1 MAKMF
6 YTLEEA
12 SQRLGKDPETL
23 KEMAAEGKLQQFRDR
38 DKLMFKREQVDQM
51 AGGPGDTEADLEGSS
66 LGIPLSDPGPDDTD
80 AISLADSMAAD
91 PEPEDPKEGTG
102 ISVFDAG
109 EVEPADP
116 MAQTQVTQPQI
127 DDEELALES
136 VGSGSGLLDL
146 TRESDDTSLGAELLD
161 EIYPGAGDTG
171 AASSADFGLESS
183 VGSSGVFDGALSMDT
198 GTSGP
203 SGLEN
208 LSDSS
213 DVGSMDLPGAS
224 VAAGGATAAGGGVTY
239 ASYEESDPAGSGLG
253 AGLLI
258 GATAALIIGL
268 IVIAAQLA
276 GSRSALTGMLVDPQ
290 DGAGTLMILCAAL
303 LVGSLVL
310 GGIGYMLGK
319 KSA

>member
-12 SQRLGKDPETL
+12 SERLGKDPESV
-23 KEMAAEGKLQQFRDR
+23 KEMANAGKLQQFRDR
-38 DKLMFKREQVDQM
+38 DKLMFKREQVDNM
-51 AGGPGDTEADLEGSS
+51 ASRGGGDSMADGSS
-66 LGIPLSDPGPDDTD
+66 LGIPLADPGPDDTD
-80 AISLADSMAAD
+80 AISLADSVASGSNEMQD
-91 PEPEDPKEGTG
+91 SKEATG

-161 EIYPGAGDTG
+161 EIYPGAGDTN
-171 AASSADFGLESS
+171 ASSSADFGLESS
-183 VGSSGVFDGALSMDT
+183 VGSSGVFDGALAMDT
-198 GTSGP
+198 GSATGT
-203 SGLEN
+203 GIVAAN
-208 LSDSS
+208 DSS

-224 VAAGGATAAGGGVTY
+224 VAAGPAMTY
-239 ASYEESDPAGSGLG
+239 NTTFEEADPAGSAMG

-258 GATAALIIGL
+258 GATIALIIGM
-268 IVIAAQLA
+268 IVISAALA
-276 GSRSALTGMLVDPQ
+276 GSRSALTTMLAG
-290 DGAGTLMILCAAL
+290 DGSGGGSLMIVCGVL
-303 LVGSLVL
+303 LLLSLGL
-310 GGIGYMLGK
+310 GAVGYMVGK